1 MATAR
6 ELRQHAAEL
15 FAIAMDA
22 RDKGDDELAKL
33 ITARVT
39 QHLQQASDTD
49 RIAGIDLRART
60 VIRSVR

>member
-33 ITARVT
+33 ITARVK
-39 QHLQQASDTD
+39 LAASK
-49 RIAGIDLRART
+49 RYRPN
-60 VIRSVR
+60 SWN